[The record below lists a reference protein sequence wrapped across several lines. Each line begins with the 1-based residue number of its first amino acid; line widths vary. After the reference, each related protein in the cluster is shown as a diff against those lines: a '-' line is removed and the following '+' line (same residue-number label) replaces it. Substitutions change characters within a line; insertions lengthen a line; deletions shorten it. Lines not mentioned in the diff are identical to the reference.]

1 VTDLRAWAKRW
12 NDASLRQF
20 ASLRE
25 PSSSSRWP
33 LIGVF
38 AIGLVAG
45 AVATYAVTQQ
55 TQIKLFA
62 RRALTARREL
72 LGQFGEAEVA
82 NAGSATSPVSNHRR
96 KAVVEVS

>member
-1 VTDLRAWAKRW
+1 VTDLRAWAKKW
-12 NDASLRQF
+12 NDASLRQV

-33 LIGVF
+33 LIGMF

-55 TQIKLFA
+55 TQIKLLA

-72 LGQFGEAEVA
+72 LGQSGEAEVA
-82 NAGSATSPVSNHRR
+82 NAGSFTSPVSNHRR